1 MNHHF
6 DKHTHVQAISN
17 EAIFGIQVFGIKIF
31 AYVKEKFKKEGYFQ
45 QPEGE
50 I

>member
-17 EAIFGIQVFGIKIF
+17 EAIFGIQVFGVKIF
-31 AYVKEKFKKEGYFQ
+31 AYVKDKRRVFSTTRR
-45 QPEGE
+45 
-50 I
+50 

>member
-17 EAIFGIQVFGIKIF
+17 EATCIFGIQAFGVKIF
-31 AYVKEKFKKEGYFQ
+31 V
-45 QPEGE
+45 
-50 I
+50 